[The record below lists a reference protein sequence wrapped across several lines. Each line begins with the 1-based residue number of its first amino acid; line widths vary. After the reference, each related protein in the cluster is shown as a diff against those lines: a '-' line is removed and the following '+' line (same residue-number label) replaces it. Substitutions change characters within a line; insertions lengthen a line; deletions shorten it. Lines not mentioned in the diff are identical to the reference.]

1 MSDLS
6 PTQTSRDGVTIIE
19 FGPKYKNVDER
30 VLAGVQDFLLETVE
44 RINPPVLVLD
54 LSHTQFFG
62 SAFIELMVRVWNRIK
77 KRGGKF
83 ALCGLQEYCDE
94 IIRVA
99 QLDTVWDLYPDQD
112 AAVQGVNAQSSE
124 GS

>member
-6 PTQTSRDGVTIIE
+6 PKQRSRDGVTIVE
-19 FGPKYKNVDER
+19 FGPGYKNIDER
-30 VLAGVQDFLLETVE
+30 LLGDIQDFLLETVE
-44 RINPPVLVLD
+44 RIDPPNLLLD

-83 ALCGLQEYCDE
+83 ALCGMQEYCDE
-94 IIRVA
+94 TIRVS
-99 QLDTVWDLYPDQD
+99 QLDTVWDLYPDVD
-112 AAVQGVNAQSSE
+112 SAIDGMN
-124 GS
+124 GKP

>member
-6 PTQTSRDGVTIIE
+6 PTQRSRDGVTVIE
-19 FGPKYKNVDER
+19 FGSGYKNLDER
-30 VLAGVQDFLLETVE
+30 VLDGVQDFLLETVE
-44 RINPPVLVLD
+44 RIDPPHLLLD
-54 LSHTQFFG
+54 LSQTQFFG

-77 KRGGKF
+77 KRNGQF

-112 AAVQGVNAQSSE
+112 AAIQGMKAES
-124 GS
+124 